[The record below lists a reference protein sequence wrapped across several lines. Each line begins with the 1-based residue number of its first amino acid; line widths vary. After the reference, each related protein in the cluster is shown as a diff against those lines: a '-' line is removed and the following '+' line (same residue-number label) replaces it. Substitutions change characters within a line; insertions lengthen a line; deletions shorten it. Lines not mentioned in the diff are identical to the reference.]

1 MINVPRTIGLILAGG
16 RSSRM
21 QGADKALLT
30 LQGETLL
37 AHVVRR
43 LGPQVDALALNSNAA
58 PEAFAAYAL
67 PVIPDRLPGFLGPL
81 AGIHA
86 GLLQYPQANL
96 VTVAVDLPFLPPDL
110 VTRLHAGLGTNSC
123 AYVSDAERRPPW
135 MAAAPGS
142 CPHAALL
149 HPWRAEVRE
158 TQEQFSRH
166 ALALLWRPGVAACV
180 EDYLQRGGRSL
191 KDFLAVH
198 GQAVRFDQPQ
208 DRGLFCNLNTPED
221 LARAERDVD
230 LPVIPSATDEH
241 R

>member
-1 MINVPRTIGLILAGG
+1 MHNPHTIGLILAGG
-16 RSSRM
+16 RSRRM
-21 QGADKALLT
+21 QGHDKTLLALR
-30 LQGETLL
+30 GETLL
-37 AHVVRR
+37 AHVIRR
-43 LGPQVDALALNSNAA
+43 LRPQADSLALNSNAA
-58 PEAFAAYAL
+58 PDIFAAYGL
-67 PVIPDRLPGFLGPL
+67 RVIPDCLPGFLGPL

-86 GLLQYPQANL
+86 GLVQYPQDNL
-96 VTVAVDLPFLPPDL
+96 VTVAVDLPFLPLDL
-110 VTRLHAGLGTNSC
+110 VSRLRAELGTKPC
-123 AYVSDAERRPPW
+123 AYASDAE
-135 MAAAPGS
+135 
-142 CPHAALL
+142 
-149 HPWRAEVRE
+149 
-158 TQEQFSRH
+158 RH